1 MLGGPEWVLSVD
13 LDDAETFSRIH
24 SDAEQMAA
32 AKSIVSKPVVMISG
46 RGGTGKTE
54 VVSAVLK
61 AAEAEIKRGSCGSR
75 RLSSGW
81 DPDDSLVS
89 EDGVDSNDSCMTTDG
104 GPIVQGPKVSVSEK
118 DSSSNGP
125 ILYCAPTGKAAS
137 VIKKRVGSKAFT
149 IHQVLASY
157 KLWRVGTQ
165 EQPWKF
171 ASTRV
176 VAVDECSMVSIE
188 IFHLLLKYLLEGA
201 HLSKI
206 VLLGDHLQLP
216 SVDPGNF
223 MEDLYLALKPRGFT
237 VNLLTNHRS
246 EGNIIFENATR
257 ISKQQMPVFDSA
269 QGFTLLLPDNERL
282 SSLHPSVR
290 AGGDV
295 LMFSSE
301 VLTSSMS
308 PGASQ
313 VPPSTACP
321 PAVVRT
327 RGSGKEPEPAKV
339 ELYWALLRNFREK

>member
-1 MLGGPEWVLSVD
+1 MPIAQAEEGIVCGLEEVLEGPEWVLSVD
-13 LDDAETFSRIH
+13 LDDTETFGRIH

-32 AKSIVSKPVVMISG
+32 ARNIMSKAITMVSG

-61 AAEAEIKRGSCGSR
+61 AAEAEIKRGCSGVK
-75 RLSSGW
+75 RLSSSC
-81 DPDDSLVS
+81 DPNNSLVS
-89 EDGVDSNDSCMTTDG
+89 EDGVDSNDSCMTSDG
-104 GPIVQGPKVSVSEK
+104 GPVVQGPRVSAAEK
-118 DSSSNGP
+118 DTSSNGP

-157 KLWRVGTQ
+157 KLWRSGTQ

-171 ASTRV
+171 ADTRV

-201 HLSKI
+201 HLAKL

-257 ISKQQMPVFDSA
+257 ISQQQMPVFDSA
-269 QGFTLLLPDNERL
+269 QGFTLLLPNNERL
-282 SSLHPSVR
+282 SALPSTVR
-290 AGGDV
+290 AGNH
-295 LMFSSE
+295 
-301 VLTSSMS
+301 
-308 PGASQ
+308 
-313 VPPSTACP
+313 C
-321 PAVVRT
+321 
-327 RGSGKEPEPAKV
+327 
-339 ELYWALLRNFREK
+339 LLLLFCFCLDLNFHPTNRHY

>member
-1 MLGGPEWVLSVD
+1 M
-13 LDDAETFSRIH
+13 
-24 SDAEQMAA
+24 
-32 AKSIVSKPVVMISG
+32 SKAITMVSG

-61 AAEAEIKRGSCGSR
+61 AAEGEIKRGCTGAR
-75 RLSSGW
+75 RLSSSG
-81 DPDDSLVS
+81 DPNNSLVS
-89 EDGVDSNDSCMTTDG
+89 EDGVDSNDSCMTSDG
-104 GPIVQGPKVSVSEK
+104 GPVVQGPRVSVGEK
-118 DSSSNGP
+118 DTLSNGP

-157 KLWRVGTQ
+157 KLWRSGSQ

-171 ASTRV
+171 GETRV

-188 IFHLLLKYLLEGA
+188 VFHFLLKYLLEGA
-201 HLSKI
+201 HLAKL

-237 VNLLTNHRS
+237 VNLMTNHRS

-269 QGFTLLLPDNERL
+269 KGFTLLLPNNERL
-282 SSLHPSVR
+282 TALPSAVR
-290 AGGDV
+290 AGYHW
-295 LMFSSE
+295 F
-301 VLTSSMS
+301 
-308 PGASQ
+308 
-313 VPPSTACP
+313 
-321 PAVVRT
+321 
-327 RGSGKEPEPAKV
+327 
-339 ELYWALLRNFREK
+339 LLLFCI

>member
-1 MLGGPEWVLSVD
+1 MS
-13 LDDAETFSRIH
+13 
-24 SDAEQMAA
+24 
-32 AKSIVSKPVVMISG
+32 
-46 RGGTGKTE
+46 
-54 VVSAVLK
+54 
-61 AAEAEIKRGSCGSR
+61 
-75 RLSSGW
+75 
-81 DPDDSLVS
+81 
-89 EDGVDSNDSCMTTDG
+89 
-104 GPIVQGPKVSVSEK
+104 
-118 DSSSNGP
+118 GP

-176 VAVDECSMVSIE
+176 VAVDECSMVCIE

-290 AGGDV
+290 AGGYV
-295 LMFSSE
+295 LMYSSE
-301 VLTSSMS
+301 ALTFLIS

-313 VPPSTACP
+313 LPPSTACP

>member
-1 MLGGPEWVLSVD
+1 MEKVLEGPEWLLSVD
-13 LDDAETFSRIH
+13 LDDHEVFGRIQ
-24 SDAEQMAA
+24 SDAQQMAA
-32 AKSIVSKPVVMISG
+32 ARSIVRKAITMVSG

-61 AAEAEIKRGSCGSR
+61 AAEAEIKRGCNG
-75 RLSSGW
+75 
-81 DPDDSLVS
+81 DPNNSLVS
-89 EDGVDSNDSCMTTDG
+89 EDGVDSNDSCMTSDG
-104 GPIVQGPKVSVSEK
+104 GPVVQGPRVTIADK
-118 DSSSNGP
+118 DASSNGP

-157 KLWRVGTQ
+157 KLWRSGTQ

-171 ASTRV
+171 AETRV

-201 HLSKI
+201 HLAKL

-223 MEDLYLALKPRGFT
+223 MEDLYIALKPRGFT

-257 ISKQQMPVFDSA
+257 ISQQQMPVFDTEK
-269 QGFTLLLPDNERL
+269 GFTLLLPNNERL
-282 SSLHPSVR
+282 SALPPAVR
-290 AGGDV
+290 AG
-295 LMFSSE
+295 SC
-301 VLTSSMS
+301 
-308 PGASQ
+308 Q

-321 PAVVRT
+321 PAVVKG
-327 RGSGKEPEPAKV
+327 RGSGKEPDPAKV
-339 ELYWALLRNFREK
+339 ELYWALLRNQRER